1 MTLCEDL
8 SPLVTMSA
16 PSLYPTLAAGM
27 EAALS
32 YANQALRREMAI
44 HKALGVPWVVWDD
57 EKQAVRWIP
66 PEELPDLPP
75 EDRPVLPESSAPPPL
90 GTRP

>member
-1 MTLCEDL
+1 
-8 SPLVTMSA
+8 
-16 PSLYPTLAAGM
+16 M
-27 EAALS
+27 ETALF

-44 HKALGVPWVVWDD
+44 HKALGVPWVVWND
-57 EKQAVRWIP
+57 EHQAVQWIP

-75 EDRPVLPESSAPPPL
+75 EDRPALPKSSAPLPL